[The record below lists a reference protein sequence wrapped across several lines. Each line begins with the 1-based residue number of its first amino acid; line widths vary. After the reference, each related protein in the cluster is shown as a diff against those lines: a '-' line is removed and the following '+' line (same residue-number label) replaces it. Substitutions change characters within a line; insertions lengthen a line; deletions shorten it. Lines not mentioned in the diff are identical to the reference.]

1 MQSQNTIYGAAFVSS
16 NIPVTSR
23 NVFMI
28 ESIIQIRV
36 VYFRRPKATLRVLQK
51 TKALSSERCCS
62 ILQSEVCRYF
72 AVFLV
77 ARRLSSDWLE
87 QRVGDLD
94 DARKAD
100 NQTCY
105 ECQAS
110 RGMPLATK
118 SGFILFQRPVPL
130 SHRFISLSPPPLS
143 LSLCVFVRPIRYLRA
158 SSLKTD

>member
-1 MQSQNTIYGAAFVSS
+1 MQSQNRIYRAAFVSS
-16 NIPVTSR
+16 NIRVTSR
-23 NVFMI
+23 NVFII

-62 ILQSEVCRYF
+62 ILQSEVCGYF

-77 ARRLSSDWLE
+77 APRRLSSDWLE

-130 SHRFISLSPPPLS
+130 SHRFISLFFS
-143 LSLCVFVRPIRYLRA
+143 LSLFVSLSVRFDICVPAR
-158 SSLKTD
+158 